1 MTYSEI
7 LKRVREECDMTQ
19 MEFATYFNVPKRTYQ
34 DWEYGKRKVPEYM
47 LRRMLYKL
55 KMEGMAED
63 LTVLMTDESEGS

>member
-7 LKRVREECDMTQ
+7 LKNVREECDMTQ

-34 DWEYGKRKVPEYM
+34 DWEYGKSKVPEYM

>member
-7 LKRVREECDMTQ
+7 LKNVREECDMTQ

-34 DWEYGKRKVPEYM
+34 GWEYGKRKVPEYM

-55 KMEGMAED
+55 KMEGVAED